1 MLVIVSDL
9 HLTDGTASPTL
20 QPAALELLTERIRDL
35 AQRASWRADG
45 VYRPLAHVDLVLLG
59 DTLDCV
65 DSARWLK
72 SETRPWHDPHS
83 PATVEVVCG
92 IVDDIL
98 RHNSRSLSALRAL
111 AAEGSVRLPTH
122 SGYPGR
128 AVEEQPVAVRIH
140 YMVGNRDW
148 LLHSP
153 GADYDLLRRKIAH
166 HLGLAAPANNAWPHD
181 PSESGELL
189 EVLRRHRVV
198 ARHGDVFDPLSF
210 SSHRDES
217 SIGDALLIDL
227 LGRFQLALVHEL
239 AGEVPEAAV
248 AGLEN
253 MHHVR
258 PLTAVPQWLA
268 SMVARWCPAPAL
280 AAKMESLWNDLSD
293 RLLDMPA
300 VRDMASHNHLPI
312 DDLRSAL
319 TLRTG
324 PAADRNAALVACR
337 RLESR
342 QGNYARH
349 ALAEADFRNRR
360 ARYIVYG
367 HTHRAETVPLEASH
381 ADAFVLNQLYFNAG
395 TWRRVLHPTV
405 HADGPTEFMPIEHF
419 TCLAFYQGCERG
431 GRPFETWSGTLSVPG
446 GDGTVR
452 RVDEPRQTVASART
466 APAAGS
472 ARPPHFTMPAAS
484 RSAAQ
489 AQP

>member
-9 HLTDGTASPTL
+9 HLTDGTAAPTL
-20 QPAALELLTERIRDL
+20 HPAALDLLTVRIRDL
-35 AQRASWRADG
+35 AQHASWRADG
-45 VYRPLAHVDLVLLG
+45 VYRPLSRIDLVLLG
-59 DTLDCV
+59 DTLDLV
-65 DSARWLK
+65 DSARWLR
-72 SETRPWHDPHS
+72 SATRPWHDS
-83 PATVEVVCG
+83 QAPATVEVVCG

-128 AVEEQPVAVRIH
+128 PVEEQPVAVRIH

-148 LLHSP
+148 LMHSA
-153 GADYDLLRRKIAH
+153 GSDYDLLRRKVAR
-166 HLGLAAPANNAWPHD
+166 HLGLAGSAGGVWPHD

-198 ARHGDVFDPLSF
+198 ARHGDVFDPISF
-210 SSHRDES
+210 SAHRDES
-217 SIGDALLIDL
+217 SIGDALLIEL
-227 LGRFQLALVHEL
+227 LGRFHLSLAHEL
-239 AGEVPEAAV
+239 AGEVPDAAL

-258 PLTAVPQWLA
+258 PLTAVPHWLS
-268 SMVARWCPAPAL
+268 SMLARWCPAAAL
-280 AAKMESLWNDLSD
+280 SAKIESLWNELADA
-293 RLLDMPA
+293 LLAIPA
-300 VRDMASHNHLPI
+300 VRDMAAHNHLPL
-312 DDLRSAL
+312 DDLREAL
-319 TLRTG
+319 ALRTG
-324 PAADRNAALVACR
+324 PAADRRAAIAACR
-337 RLESR
+337 RLEAR
-342 QGNYARH
+342 QGAYARH

-405 HADGPTEFMPIEHF
+405 HTDGPTEFMPIEHF
-419 TCLAFYQGCERG
+419 TCLAFYQGDERG

-446 GDGTVR
+446 GDGVVR
-452 RVDEPRQTVASART
+452 RVDEPQSGAASART
-466 APAAGS
+466 APAVGMTRA
-472 ARPPHFTMPAAS
+472 PHFAMPAAS
-484 RSAAQ
+484 RSAAN
-489 AQP
+489 AHR